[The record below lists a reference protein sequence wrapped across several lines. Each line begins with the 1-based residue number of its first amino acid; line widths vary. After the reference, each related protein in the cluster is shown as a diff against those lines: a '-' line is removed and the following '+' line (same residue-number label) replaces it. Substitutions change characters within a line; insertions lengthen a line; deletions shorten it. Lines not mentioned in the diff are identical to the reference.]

1 MALIMHIFSQI
12 DRVLPKSAWDKVKI
26 EENDEKMV
34 VPKGKNLKL
43 DEFNQYSIRQSENRF
58 RVREMVANKLNDA
71 SANLPKGL
79 RLVLIEGYRSLAAQ
93 ENMWDMEFSR
103 LSKQYPKLPVLEIE
117 RRVGLVIARP
127 NALANHNCGGAVDVT
142 LEDEAGNQLDMGTVP
157 QSVDAELSKM
167 FCQTLN
173 KEQLDNRKILRTAM
187 KTAGF
192 VYYPGEW
199 WHYCYGDR
207 MWAVYT
213 KREECFYGPVTNK
226 FYK

>member
-1 MALIMHIFSQI
+1 MLIFSQI
-12 DRVLPKSAWDKVKI
+12 DRVLPKSSWEKVKI
-26 EENDEKMV
+26 EENKQKMV
-34 VPKGKNLKL
+34 IPHGGNLIL
-43 DEFNQYSIRQSENRF
+43 DKENRYSIRQSENRF
-58 RVREMVANKLNDA
+58 RVRQMVANKLHDA
-71 SANLPKGL
+71 SMCLPKGL
-79 RLVLIEGYRSLAAQ
+79 KLVLIEGYRSLIAQ
-93 ENMWDMEFSR
+93 RNVWEMEYER
-103 LSKQYPKLPVLEIE
+103 LIKVYPKLPTEEIE

-127 NALANHNCGGAVDVT
+127 NPLANHNCGGAVDVT
-142 LEDEAGNQLDMGTVP
+142 FEDENGNQLDMGTPP

-167 FCQTLN
+167 FSHSITS
-173 KEQLDNRKILRTAM
+173 EQSDNRKILRTAM

-213 KREECFYGPVTNK
+213 KRTECFYGPVTND